1 MLVDC
6 TFMSPYLS
14 LPIPALQ
21 PARGTFNIDQI
32 SMEMAEPKRSFLG
45 ANLHQG
51 ALNNLQIL
59 PQQHI

>member
-32 SMEMAEPKRSFLG
+32 SMEMAEP
-45 ANLHQG
+45 
-51 ALNNLQIL
+51 
-59 PQQHI
+59 